1 MKIDIITIFPN
12 FFNEFLTTS
21 KIKHAIED
29 GIIKIQIHDLRAYTD
44 LKGGKI
50 DDTPY
55 GGGAGML
62 MIFPPFYK
70 LLKSLKTKDSYTVL
84 LSPQGTVFNQ
94 GLATTWRS
102 EKKHIIL
109 ICGHYEGIDERILHF
124 VDEEVSVGDYVLTG
138 GEIPAMV
145 ITDALTRLLPGV
157 INEASYIDDSHQQGI
172 LKYPQYTKPE
182 SYEGYS
188 IPEVLKSGHH
198 ENIRLWRLYM
208 SLKKT
213 YLKRP
218 DLLEKKNLNKE
229 ESKIL
234 ERIKKEIETT

>member
-1 MKIDIITIFPN
+1 AVSIN
-12 FFNEFLTTS
+12 
-21 KIKHAIED
+21 
-29 GIIKIQIHDLRAYTD
+29 IHDLRDYTD

-70 LLKSLKTKDSYTVL
+70 LLQKLKTEETYTIF
-84 LSPQGTVFNQ
+84 LSPQGRVFNQ
-94 GLATTWRS
+94 QIATEFRDT
-102 EKKHIIL
+102 KKHLIL
-109 ICGHYEGIDERILHF
+109 ICGHYEGIDERVLEF
-124 VDEEVSVGDYVLTG
+124 VDEEISIGDYVLTG

-145 ITDALTRLLPGV
+145 ITDAITRLLPGV
-157 INEASYIDDSHQQGI
+157 INEASYIDDSHQQGL

-182 SYEGYS
+182 VYEDRRV
-188 IPEVLKSGHH
+188 PEVLRSGHH
-198 ENIRLWRLYM
+198 ENIRKWRLYM

-213 YLKRP
+213 YTKRP
-218 DLLEKKNLNKE
+218 DLIEKKVLSKE

-234 ERIKKEIETT
+234 DQIKKEIESK